1 MEIKSLFLHSYL
13 SHEFSENFHGYNKEI
28 SLMVVP
34 HKLFKS
40 ILGSLNYII
49 LSIVGSLYFHLLL
62 ILSFTYWVSLVTW
75 FVGLSS

>member
-34 HKLFKS
+34 HKLLKS

-49 LSIVGSLYFHLLL
+49 LSMVIIDIEFYN
-62 ILSFTYWVSLVTW
+62 WVSLITW